1 MREPREG
8 GGTWKWR
15 VDPGVAIEVLR
26 RHRAAISMYGP
37 VTPLDTGDDVGGEAE
52 EHAGADASP
61 AATLTRSDL
70 PPALLELVERWEA
83 EMPGVH
89 LVPLRL
95 VRFDSSAEGLVRG
108 NPQTALPPDDELVG
122 LTVTETVVSADE
134 VDVSGFVL
142 LAQRSSKATS

>member
-1 MREPREG
+1 
-8 GGTWKWR
+8 
-15 VDPGVAIEVLR
+15 
-26 RHRAAISMYGP
+26 
-37 VTPLDTGDDVGGEAE
+37 
-52 EHAGADASP
+52 
-61 AATLTRSDL
+61 
-70 PPALLELVERWEA
+70 
-83 EMPGVH
+83 MPGVH

-122 LTVTETVVSADE
+122 LTVTETVVSAAE